1 MARKAGIKNVERRG
15 DVVTISF
22 QVSPALRDEWTR
34 AAYAA
39 GLAQSVYFER
49 MFKSFRFS
57 VVMPPAEYA
66 AMLQEQDEAAEQA
79 AEQAD
84 AKAAWLGEP

>member
-66 AMLQEQDEAAEQA
+66 ALVQEQENAAA
-79 AEQAD
+79 LGAE
-84 AKAAWLGEP
+84 KSAWLTGGEG